1 MWGMG
6 CGYQDKTCVGLYHY
20 VVSQVSAFIKLVL
33 EYRCTEATVQYR
45 CTEVKQG
52 TGSLSSL

>member
-6 CGYQDKTCVGLYHY
+6 CGYQDKTCVGLYV
-20 VVSQVSAFIKLVL
+20 VVSQVSALIKLVL
-33 EYRCTEATVQYR
+33 EYRCTEATDQYR
-45 CTEVKQG
+45 CPEVKQG